1 MKIQTCNSK
10 TGFII
15 ENSVEGLLWLKYK
28 FFEQGISP
36 REFRKCQIRD
46 IRDIMDLKETVDSKV
61 MRESE
66 IQNMIAR
73 MRY

>member
-1 MKIQTCNSK
+1 M
-10 TGFII
+10 
-15 ENSVEGLLWLKYK
+15 LWLKYK

-46 IRDIMDLKETVDSKV
+46 IKDIMDIKDAVDSRA
-61 MRESE
+61 MREAE
-66 IQNMIAR
+66 VRDMMAK